1 MINICTGD
9 GQASPLRKEIMETT
23 RIITIELTQLNPKYT
38 AEHVKTYL
46 TEDLSKD
53 FDDVHVTVKDF
64 VRDDIYTDA
73 VNTFGVRNQVSKA
86 VEELMELGHAL
97 VRTLQHE
104 PSNVLEEMADVEIM
118 LEQLKRIF
126 GDTEQMKDMKLFRL
140 QSKIYDKKHPV
151 CSDSVK
157 KGDV

>member
-1 MINICTGD
+1 
-9 GQASPLRKEIMETT
+9 MEVT
-23 RIITIELTQLNPKYT
+23 RIITIELTQINPKYT

-64 VRDDIYTDA
+64 VLDDIYTEA

-118 LEQLKRIF
+118 LEQLKRIY
-126 GDTEQMKDMKLFRL
+126 GDTEKMKDMKLFRL
-140 QSKIYDKKHPV
+140 QSRIYDKKHPV
-151 CSDSVK
+151 HSDSVK

>member
-1 MINICTGD
+1 
-9 GQASPLRKEIMETT
+9 METT

-64 VRDDIYTDA
+64 VLDDIYTDA

-151 CSDSVK
+151 CGDSFD